1 MTLLA
6 RLSLPLLLSSAL
18 VQVAISQTGQ
28 SKPTATAAKSA
39 PVTAVRQPYF
49 GSARNLGLDRLLLS
63 PPADDSPEAAAE
75 LSEVHRVERTRTL
88 DQVHAAQY
96 DDTHED
102 LFIYANILTNSQNKP
117 VGEVFSAVRLP
128 VTAALSAHM
137 RSDAGLID
145 NPLKE
150 HFHRLRPYNFDKT
163 LHPVC
168 ETNQGFSYPSGHSIN
183 GYLYA
188 FALAEML
195 PEQSARILARA
206 QEYAQH
212 RVVCG
217 VHYPSDIEASRRVA
231 SFVFGYLLAQPAFQR
246 DLEAARQEI
255 RGNLGFPSDVAGK

>member
-6 RLSLPLLLSSAL
+6 RLSLPLLLSSFL
-18 VQVAISQTGQ
+18 VQVAPSQTGQ
-28 SKPTATAAKSA
+28 SEPTATAAKSA
-39 PVTAVRQPYF
+39 PAAPVKQPYF
-49 GSARNLGLDRLLLS
+49 GSASHLGLDRLLPS
-63 PPADDSPEAAAE
+63 PPADNSPEAAAE
-75 LSEVHRVERTRTL
+75 LAEVHRVERTRTL

-102 LFIYANILTNSQNKP
+102 MFIYASILTNSQNKP
-117 VGEVFSAVRLP
+117 AGETFSAVRLP
-128 VTAALSAHM
+128 ITMALSAHL

-145 NPLKE
+145 NPLKG

-168 ETNQGFSYPSGHSIN
+168 ETNLEFSYPSGHSIN

-195 PEQSARILARA
+195 PEQSAGILARA

-246 DLEAARQEI
+246 DLESARREI
-255 RGNLGFPSDVAGK
+255 RSNLGYRAE